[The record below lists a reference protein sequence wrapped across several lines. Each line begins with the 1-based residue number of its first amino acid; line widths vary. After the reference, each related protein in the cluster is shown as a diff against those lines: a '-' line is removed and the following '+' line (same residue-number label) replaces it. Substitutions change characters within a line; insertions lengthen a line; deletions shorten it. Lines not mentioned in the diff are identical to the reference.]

1 MRPSPP
7 GTGSWTCDALQGYGE
22 HVGPLWSDGEGALA
36 LLVEPRHTNITGRI
50 HGGMAM
56 GLVSIALTQAAQAAK
71 PGEALDLLTQQS
83 ELIDSAQPGTWLVAE
98 TQVLRST
105 RTMVFVNAR
114 LFDGERVLM
123 NAGDELYWRRRDGLR
138 FKGRAKMIFV
148 MPRKTAKMQYAI

>member
-56 GLVSIALTQAAQAAK
+56 GLVSIALTQAAQAA
-71 PGEALDLLTQQS
+71 PFDQPFVAL
-83 ELIDSAQPGTWLVAE
+83 AQAYAD
-98 TQVLRST
+98 RDAAAA
-105 RTMVFVNAR
+105 AR
-114 LFDGERVLM
+114 WRV
-123 NAGDELYWRRRDGLR
+123 WRRS
-138 FKGRAKMIFV
+138 A
-148 MPRKTAKMQYAI
+148 